1 MKAIV
6 IYYSWGGNTKSIAEK
21 IARELNC
28 GTARIDTVVPYEG
41 DYNSIVD
48 QGADE
53 VKRGYEPEIK
63 PLGVDLSGYDTVIL
77 GTPVWWYTFAPAVKT
92 FLSHNDLTG
101 KKIYTFATN
110 GGWIGHTLKDVKS
123 ACPGADVKP
132 GIDIRFDDHTQR
144 TSDKEVEKWI
154 KNIK

>member
-28 GTARIDTVVPYEG
+28 GAARIYTVVPYEG

-48 QGADE
+48 RGADE

-63 PLGVDLSGYDTVIL
+63 PLGIDLSDYDTVML